1 MAPGHR
7 SDGRGEVPIEV
18 GISCPWDMRAQVC
31 LPAGIGVHEIETAVD
46 HGQPRIAEQFP
57 QRVDADQCLK
67 FHESQLSATPY
78 ELHPLQSRLWHSL
91 FTGAAAARSRGAS
104 FWLWNTRG
112 CPTSRS
118 CCTSTSR
125 SSNRRR
131 CSSSIRGAESPSS
144 RTA

>member
-1 MAPGHR
+1 MAPGRR

-18 GISCPWDMRAQVC
+18 GISGPWDMRAQVG

-67 FHESQLSATPY
+67 FHESQLSAMPY
-78 ELHPLQSRLWHSL
+78 QLHPLQSRLWHSL
-91 FTGAAAARSRGAS
+91 FIGAAAVRFRGAS

-112 CPTSRS
+112 CLTSRS
-118 CCTSTSR
+118 WCTSTSR
-125 SSNRRR
+125 GSNRRGG
-131 CSSSIRGAESPSS
+131 SSSIHG
-144 RTA
+144 T